1 MCFDLNPPS
10 FQDLAVVKAKYD
22 LADFDA
28 QAKTWESLKWRFI
41 QMPGGATKRPDDF
54 YMLYG
59 LAMQV
64 YKPQWSRS

>member
-1 MCFDLNPPS
+1 M
-10 FQDLAVVKAKYD
+10 VKAKYD
-22 LADFDA
+22 LADFDS

-54 YMLYG
+54 YVLYG

-64 YKPQWSRS
+64 YKPQ